1 MGPEI
6 IHQALEKV
14 RIIRYRFAISYSRQK
29 YYVDDRKWPVEFD
42 VGDLVYSNISSMK
55 GVLRFGRK
63 KKLNSRYVGPYEI
76 LQHVGEVAMS

>member
-6 IHQALEKV
+6 IHEALEKV

-42 VGDLVYSNISSMK
+42 VGDQVY
-55 GVLRFGRK
+55 F
-63 KKLNSRYVGPYEI
+63 
-76 LQHVGEVAMS
+76 